1 MYFYH
6 YRQISAR
13 GKRAYL
19 ERHMRFTT
27 GYISHEFSKEI
38 ILDHDKNS
46 YSFKKKCEIFL
57 NSVY

>member
-38 ILDHDKNS
+38 ILDHDKTS
-46 YSFKKKCEIFL
+46 
-57 NSVY
+57 